1 LTVIVMLAHALAAGV
16 PWLLSVTCT
25 EYVVAAESTPVW

>member
-1 LTVIVMLAHALAAGV
+1 MGPLLTLMATLAHALAAGV

-25 EYVVAAESTPVW
+25 E